1 MVECKYNFYGG
12 VFSWHM
18 LSLTLASAAVPALT
32 LALWAL
38 SLRVLT
44 TTSSATLAS
53 PAALALAPA
62 PWAPLSRA
70 NYLTFSMPK
79 KTAPDFRCC
88 FSFFFKS

>member
-1 MVECKYNFYGG
+1 MEVY
-12 VFSWHM
+12 FSWHM
-18 LSLTLASAAVPALT
+18 LSLTLASVAVPALT

-53 PAALALAPA
+53 PAALALVPA

-79 KTAPDFRCC
+79 KQHRISGAVFL
-88 FSFFFKS
+88 FSSNREKTVNLL